1 MAGIDFDRQAFVPP
15 AEPAPRGP
23 FRLLAPL
30 VLVIVAGALGLA
42 GFKLYS
48 DYSRSAPAGDA
59 QNLQQIQQQLASM
72 EKRLDQLERH
82 RRPAGTEPAAVP
94 SKAESHSDA
103 PALQVK
109 RFAYKISPAVSEPAG
124 TAPNRPANSAQ
135 RSGFKTGTSAA
146 EESTEA
152 NHEAWQA
159 TTDRL
164 ADVAGVVGSQ
174 QGELSAARED
184 LNRLLALNRRSAVPF
199 ELHRGRTRQPVGPVS
214 LLLKASDPRSQRYT
228 VCVYLE
234 DHCVELKDRVT
245 NEVVVFVLRR
255 NSAPLELVATK
266 VLRDQ
271 IVGYLE
277 VPVDDAA
284 N

>member
-15 AEPAPRGP
+15 AEPAPRAP
-23 FRLLAPL
+23 YRMLAPL
-30 VLVIVAGALGLA
+30 VLVIVAGALVLA

-48 DYSRSAPAGDA
+48 DYSRGVPASDA
-59 QNLQQIQQQLASM
+59 QNLQQIEQQLAGM
-72 EKRLDQLERH
+72 EKRLDQLERR

-94 SKAESHSDA
+94 SKPESRDSA
-103 PALQVK
+103 PALPAK
-109 RFAYKISPAVSEPAG
+109 RPAYKISPAVSEPAA
-124 TAPNRPANSAQ
+124 TAANRPAHSAQ
-135 RSGFKTGTSAA
+135 PSGFKTGSSAA
-146 EESTEA
+146 EEAAAA

-174 QGELSAARED
+174 QGELSADRED
-184 LNRLLALNRRSAVPF
+184 LNHLLALNRRSAVPF
-199 ELHRGRTRQPVGPVS
+199 ELHRGRARQPVGPVS
-214 LLLKASDPRSQRYT
+214 LVLKASDSRSQRYT